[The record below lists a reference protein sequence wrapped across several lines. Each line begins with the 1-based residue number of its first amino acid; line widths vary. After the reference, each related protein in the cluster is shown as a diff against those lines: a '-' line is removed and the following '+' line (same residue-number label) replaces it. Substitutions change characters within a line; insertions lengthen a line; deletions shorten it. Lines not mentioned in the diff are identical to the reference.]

1 MVKLNTDVHSNLS
14 EMVTENLRRRNVITI
29 VDFVSTDPI
38 KLASFTG
45 LSHTD
50 VLQMKQHI
58 LGKFGGAKRNA
69 RQLLA
74 MERSH
79 IIPTNVTRA
88 V

>member
-38 KLASFTG
+38 KL
-45 LSHTD
+45 D